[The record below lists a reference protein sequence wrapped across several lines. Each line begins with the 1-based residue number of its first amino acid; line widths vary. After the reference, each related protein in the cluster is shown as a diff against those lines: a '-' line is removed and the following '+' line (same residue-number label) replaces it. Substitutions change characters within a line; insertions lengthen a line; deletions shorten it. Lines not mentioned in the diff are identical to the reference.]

1 MMPYVPLGP
10 EIGLLYHISP
20 LEEYCQDSK
29 KKQLFMREEK
39 PNFNLTSWN
48 CKVAME
54 ITIVIFGYK
63 ELYNVPKIGLQ

>member
-1 MMPYVPLGP
+1 
-10 EIGLLYHISP
+10 
-20 LEEYCQDSK
+20 
-29 KKQLFMREEK
+29 MREEK